1 MHLDWSTSFDGE
13 VSTSNHLV
21 PGEDLVHITT
31 DAPIW
36 WCIEIQQH
44 LDSLPERRE
53 AHTVPS
59 SSIALPKQE
68 DFQRG
73 FKELGAGVARVAEG
87 VGKELE
93 WLKGG
98 RGGRRVGRGVKGE
111 KERLVDSDDEDDDAR
126 PLGEGYRML

>member
-1 MHLDWSTSFDGE
+1 M
-13 VSTSNHLV
+13 STSNHLV

-36 WCIEIQQH
+36 WCIEIKQQ

-53 AHTVPS
+53 SHTAPPLG
-59 SSIALPKQE
+59 LPKQE

-98 RGGRRVGRGVKGE
+98 RGGRRVGRGVKGD
-111 KERLVDSDDEDDDAR
+111 KERLVDSDDEDDEAR